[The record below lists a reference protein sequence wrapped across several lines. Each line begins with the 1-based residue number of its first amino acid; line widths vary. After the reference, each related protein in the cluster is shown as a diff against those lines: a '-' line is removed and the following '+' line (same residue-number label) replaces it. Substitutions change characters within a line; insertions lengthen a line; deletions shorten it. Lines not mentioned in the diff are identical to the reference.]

1 VRPTL
6 LWTVCLAALGAVL
19 LDGCAAARRPPPVA
33 AHPAA
38 AQPPDPFDDT
48 STSFTVQGARFA
60 PGETAIV
67 KVCVTPEGS
76 IASADVI
83 GSSGDK
89 RFDDY
94 ALVWARQV
102 RLRAVAQGVAQG
114 IAKGAATQTP
124 APAQSLCGP
133 VRVEIRP
140 AGMPAVLSDHSSALS

>member
-1 VRPTL
+1 MPWVL
-6 LWTVCLAALGAVL
+6 CLAALGAGL

-33 AHPAA
+33 AHPAE
-38 AQPPDPFDDT
+38 PPDPFDNT

-67 KVCVTPEGS
+67 KVCVTPEGN
-76 IASADVI
+76 IASADVV

-102 RLRAVAQGVAQG
+102 RLRTLPQQ
-114 IAKGAATQTP
+114 GAASRAP
-124 APAQSLCGP
+124 APSGSLCGP
-133 VRVEIRP
+133 VRVEIHP
-140 AGMPAVLSDHSSALS
+140 TGTPGVFSEHSSAMG

>member
-1 VRPTL
+1 MPWVG
-6 LWTVCLAALGAVL
+6 CLAALGAVML
-19 LDGCAAARRPPPVA
+19 SGCAAVRRPPPVA
-33 AHPAA
+33 TPPAE
-38 AQPPDPFDDT
+38 PPDPFDGT
-48 STSFTVQGARFA
+48 STSFTIQGARFA

-76 IASADVI
+76 IASADVV

-102 RLRAVAQGVAQG
+102 RLRPV
-114 IAKGAATQTP
+114 P
-124 APAQSLCGP
+124 AGSQAHGLPQSPLCGP

-140 AGMPAVLSDHSSALS
+140 AALPGVLSEHSSALS

>member
-1 VRPTL
+1 MSWL
-6 LWTVCLAALGAVL
+6 VCLAALGAVM
-19 LDGCAAARRPPPVA
+19 LDGCAAPRRPPPVTV
-33 AHPAA
+33 HA
-38 AQPPDPFDDT
+38 AQLPDPFDDT
-48 STSFTVQGARFA
+48 STSFTIQGARFA

-102 RLRAVAQGVAQG
+102 RLRTVPQGVG
-114 IAKGAATQTP
+114 PGAPSPTPSPTQ
-124 APAQSLCGP
+124 SSCGP

-140 AGMPAVLSDHSSALS
+140 AAMPGVLSEHSSALS

>member
-1 VRPTL
+1 M
-6 LWTVCLAALGAVL
+6 AVQR
-19 LDGCAAARRPPPVA
+19 AE
-33 AHPAA
+33 
-38 AQPPDPFDDT
+38 PPDPFDDS
-48 STSFTVQGARFA
+48 STSFTIQGARFA

-76 IASADVI
+76 IASAAVV

-102 RLRAVAQGVAQG
+102 RLRSVPQGAPSN
-114 IAKGAATQTP
+114 GASPSPPTTQS
-124 APAQSLCGP
+124 QCGP

-140 AGMPAVLSDHSSALS
+140 AALPGVLSEHSSALS

>member
-1 VRPTL
+1 M
-6 LWTVCLAALGAVL
+6 AVQR
-19 LDGCAAARRPPPVA
+19 AE
-33 AHPAA
+33 
-38 AQPPDPFDDT
+38 PPDPFDDS
-48 STSFTVQGARFA
+48 STSFTIQGARFA

-76 IASADVI
+76 IASAAVV

-102 RLRAVAQGVAQG
+102 RLRSVPQGVSPAGPSQG
-114 IAKGAATQTP
+114 ASQ
-124 APAQSLCGP
+124 CGP

-140 AGMPAVLSDHSSALS
+140 AALPGVFSEHSSAMG

>member
-1 VRPTL
+1 MPWVL
-6 LWTVCLAALGAVL
+6 CLAALGAVM
-19 LDGCAAARRPPPVA
+19 LDGCAAPRRPPPVA
-33 AHPAA
+33 VQRAE
-38 AQPPDPFDDT
+38 PPDPFDDS
-48 STSFTVQGARFA
+48 STSFTIQGARFA

-76 IASADVI
+76 IASAAVV

-102 RLRAVAQGVAQG
+102 RLRSVPPDAPQRASPGAPSQGAS
-114 IAKGAATQTP
+114 P
-124 APAQSLCGP
+124 SSSPSQSQCGP

-140 AGMPAVLSDHSSALS
+140 AALPGVLSEHSSALS

>member
-1 VRPTL
+1 M
-6 LWTVCLAALGAVL
+6 VCFIALGAVIL
-19 LDGCAAARRPPPVA
+19 QGCAAPRRAPAVVR
-33 AHPAA
+33 AA
-38 AQPPDPFDDT
+38 APPDPFDDT

-60 PGETAIV
+60 PGETTIV
-67 KVCVTPEGS
+67 RVCVTAAGT

-102 RLRAVAQGVAQG
+102 RLRSAPEGSASAQQ
-114 IAKGAATQTP
+114 P
-124 APAQSLCGP
+124 APALTAPPAQSSCGP

-140 AGMPAVLSDHSSALS
+140 AVMPGVLSEHSSGLS

>member
-1 VRPTL
+1 MVCF
-6 LWTVCLAALGAVL
+6 TVLSAVIL
-19 LDGCAAARRPPPVA
+19 EGCAAPRRAPAVVR
-33 AHPAA
+33 AA
-38 AQPPDPFDDT
+38 APPDPFDDT

-60 PGETAIV
+60 PGETTIV
-67 KVCVTPEGS
+67 RVCVTAAGT

-102 RLRAVAQGVAQG
+102 RLRSMPPDGRASAQSPASPQSP
-114 IAKGAATQTP
+114 TP
-124 APAQSLCGP
+124 ALTAPPAQSSCGP

-140 AGMPAVLSDHSSALS
+140 AAMPGVLSEHSSGLS

>member
-1 VRPTL
+1 M
-6 LWTVCLAALGAVL
+6 
-19 LDGCAAARRPPPVA
+19 LDGCAAPRRPPPVA
-33 AHPAA
+33 VHPAE
-38 AQPPDPFDDT
+38 PPDPFDDT

-76 IASADVI
+76 IASADVV

-102 RLRAVAQGVAQG
+102 RLRSVPQEVRSPSQS
-114 IAKGAATQTP
+114 T
-124 APAQSLCGP
+124 APAQSSCGP

-140 AGMPAVLSDHSSALS
+140 AAMPGVLSEHSSALS

>member
-1 VRPTL
+1 MP
-6 LWTVCLAALGAVL
+6 WIVCLAALGAVVL
-19 LDGCAAARRPPPVA
+19 NSCAAPRRPPPVA
-33 AHPAA
+33 VHPAE
-38 AQPPDPFDDT
+38 PPGPFDDT

-76 IASADVI
+76 IASADVV

-102 RLRAVAQGVAQG
+102 RLRTVPQGAPSQ
-114 IAKGAATQTP
+114 
-124 APAQSLCGP
+124 APAQSSCGP

-140 AGMPAVLSDHSSALS
+140 AATPGVFSEHSSVLS

>member
-1 VRPTL
+1 MRSTKSWV
-6 LWTVCLAALGAVL
+6 VCLAVLGAVM
-19 LDGCAAARRPPPVA
+19 LDGCAAPRRPPPVA
-33 AHPAA
+33 VHPAE
-38 AQPPDPFDDT
+38 PPDPFDDT
-48 STSFTVQGARFA
+48 STSFTIQGARFA

-102 RLRAVAQGVAQG
+102 RLRTLPQAVGQ
-114 IAKGAATQTP
+114 AAPSQTP
-124 APAQSLCGP
+124 SPMQSLCGP

-140 AGMPAVLSDHSSALS
+140 AAMPGVLSEHSSALS

>member
-1 VRPTL
+1 MPWFL
-6 LWTVCLAALGAVL
+6 CLAVLGAVM
-19 LDGCAAARRPPPVA
+19 LDGCAAPRRPPPVA
-33 AHPAA
+33 MPRAE
-38 AQPPDPFDDT
+38 PPDPFDDT

-67 KVCVTPEGS
+67 KVCVTSEGS
-76 IASADVI
+76 IASADVV

-102 RLRAVAQGVAQG
+102 RLRSVPQGAPSPS
-114 IAKGAATQTP
+114 ATPLPT
-124 APAQSLCGP
+124 QSQCGP

-140 AGMPAVLSDHSSALS
+140 AAMPGVLSEHSSALS

>member
-1 VRPTL
+1 MP
-6 LWTVCLAALGAVL
+6 WIVCLAALGAVML
-19 LDGCAAARRPPPVA
+19 NGCAALRRPPPGTA
-33 AHPAA
+33 RPAE
-38 AQPPDPFDDT
+38 PPDPFDDT
-48 STSFTVQGARFA
+48 STSFTIQGARFA

-76 IASADVI
+76 IASADVV

-102 RLRAVAQGVAQG
+102 RLRTAPQGAPS
-114 IAKGAATQTP
+114 QTP
-124 APAQSLCGP
+124 STQSLCGP

-140 AGMPAVLSDHSSALS
+140 AAMPGVLSEHSSALS

>member
-1 VRPTL
+1 MA
-6 LWTVCLAALGAVL
+6 WTVCFAALGAVM
-19 LDGCAAARRPPPVA
+19 LDGCAAPRRPPPVA
-33 AHPAA
+33 VRPAA
-38 AQPPDPFDDT
+38 PPDPFDDT
-48 STSFTVQGARFA
+48 STSFTIQGARFA

-102 RLRAVAQGVAQG
+102 RLRTQPQGVAQGVAQG
-114 IAKGAATQTP
+114 AAQGAASQSP
-124 APAQSLCGP
+124 APGQSLCGP

-140 AGMPAVLSDHSSALS
+140 AAMPGGLSEHSSALS

>member
-1 VRPTL
+1 MLRV
-6 LWTVCLAALGAVL
+6 VCLAALGAVM
-19 LDGCAAARRPPPVA
+19 LDGCAAPRRPPPVA
-33 AHPAA
+33 AHRAE
-38 AQPPDPFDDT
+38 PPDPFDDT
-48 STSFTVQGARFA
+48 ATSFTVQGARFA

-76 IASADVI
+76 IASADVV

-102 RLRAVAQGVAQG
+102 RLRSVPQGAPSRSQTSVP
-114 IAKGAATQTP
+114 TQ
-124 APAQSLCGP
+124 SSCGP

-140 AGMPAVLSDHSSALS
+140 AGMPGVLSEHSSALS

>member
-1 VRPTL
+1 MNWV
-6 LWTVCLAALGAVL
+6 VCLVALGAVT
-19 LDGCAAARRPPPVA
+19 LDGCAAPRRPPPVA
-33 AHPAA
+33 VQRAE
-38 AQPPDPFDDT
+38 PPDPFDDT
-48 STSFTVQGARFA
+48 STSFTIQGARFA

-76 IASADVI
+76 IASADVV

-102 RLRAVAQGVAQG
+102 RLRSVPQ
-114 IAKGAATQTP
+114 GAASPAASPTQS
-124 APAQSLCGP
+124 QSQSQCGP

-140 AGMPAVLSDHSSALS
+140 AAMPGVLSEHSSALS

>member
-1 VRPTL
+1 MLRV
-6 LWTVCLAALGAVL
+6 VCLAALGAVM
-19 LDGCAAARRPPPVA
+19 LDGCAAPRRPPPVA
-33 AHPAA
+33 AHPAE
-38 AQPPDPFDDT
+38 PPDPFDDT
-48 STSFTVQGARFA
+48 ATSFTVQGARFA

-76 IASADVI
+76 IASAAVV

-102 RLRAVAQGVAQG
+102 RLRSVPQGVPSRS
-114 IAKGAATQTP
+114 QTP
-124 APAQSLCGP
+124 APTQSTCGP

-140 AGMPAVLSDHSSALS
+140 AGMPGVLSEHSSALS